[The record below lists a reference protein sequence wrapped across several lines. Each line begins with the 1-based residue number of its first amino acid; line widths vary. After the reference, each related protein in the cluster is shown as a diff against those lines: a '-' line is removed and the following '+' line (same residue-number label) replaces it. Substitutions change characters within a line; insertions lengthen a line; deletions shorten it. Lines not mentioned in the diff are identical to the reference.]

1 MIKAAAFAPV
11 FTEFSPFSVV
21 EYSGVTQRK
30 TIKTPISKNTTIAP
44 ITNGTPILS
53 GDLK

>member
-1 MIKAAAFAPV
+1 MIRADAFAPE
-11 FTEFSPFSVV
+11 FTEFSPFSVT
-21 EYSGVTQRK
+21 EYSGVAQRK
-30 TIKTPISKNTTIAP
+30 AMKTPISKNTMTAP

>member
-1 MIKAAAFAPV
+1 MVKAITFAPI
-11 FTEFSPFSVV
+11 FCEFSPFNVT
-21 EYSGVTQRK
+21 EYSGVAQRK
-30 TIKTPISKNTTIAP
+30 TMKTPISKNTATAP